1 MNTQQAGL
9 ILNSMID
16 FINQSGKERVL
27 DIDTQAKQDFAVGKE
42 QAIENKKKLLTESF
56 KNKLDNAEVQ
66 LKIKKSADQNKARI
80 ERMRAI
86 NDLVEQLLVE
96 TKKAMAEKF
105 RQEP

>member
-1 MNTQQAGL
+1 ML
-9 ILNSMID
+9 S
-16 FINQSGKERVL
+16 
-27 DIDTQAKQDFAVGKE
+27 
-42 QAIENKKKLLTESF
+42 ESF

-105 RQEP
+105 RQDP

>member
-1 MNTQQAGL
+1 ML
-9 ILNSMID
+9 S
-16 FINQSGKERVL
+16 
-27 DIDTQAKQDFAVGKE
+27 
-42 QAIENKKKLLTESF
+42 ESF

-105 RQEP
+105 RNDP

>member
-1 MNTQQAGL
+1 
-9 ILNSMID
+9 MID